1 MNNINQNPT
10 AQNPRNNINQKENT
24 MQITVRDILSAL
36 EGIDPNTPI
45 QIAFQPNH
53 PITAQITRIAADDE
67 GNLTIE
73 GYGREDYYQRNDL
86 DGNLLDY

>member
-45 QIAFQPNH
+45 QIAFQPTW
-53 PITAQITRIAADDE
+53 PLTAQITRIAADTN
-67 GNLTIE
+67 GTLTIE
-73 GYGREDYYQRNDL
+73 GFAGEDYYQRNDL